1 LSGYYGILYNGA
13 KLVILYFVK
22 TNIIILITMIYKTE
36 KPAILMLQDG
46 TYFEGIGFG
55 ATNKIIGEMTF
66 TAIPGSGYV
75 QTLTDPTYKDKIVL
89 FTYPGI
95 GNFGVKAKDKDEYG
109 ILKHFESN
117 TTHLKGMVVNE
128 CCEKPHHY
136 ESVRT
141 LEDWMIEEN
150 IPGIQWID
158 TRLLTQMLVEKGS
171 QIVLIQVYN
180 EGEKPDIEKLK
191 EEVKNIDDSSQ
202 KNLTE
207 NVSVKDIITY
217 TPHDPKSKVVIID
230 LGVKN
235 NIIRTLLA
243 KSCEIAI
250 VPFDSSYEKIMD
262 LKPDGILLSNGP
274 GNPSLLND
282 SINTIKKI
290 IENNIPT
297 LGIGLGNVL
306 IGLAAGAD
314 HYKMTAEH
322 RGGRTTVES
331 ATGLCYITFQNH
343 AFCLK
348 DVEKGGFKQYFHDK
362 DDDSNEGLIHES
374 KPIFS
379 VGFNPEASPGAL
391 DMLEMLFNKFISLME
406 V

>member
-1 LSGYYGILYNGA
+1 MIL
-13 KLVILYFVK
+13 
-22 TNIIILITMIYKTE
+22 KTE

-55 ATNKIIGEMTF
+55 ATKKVIGEMTF
-66 TAIPGSGYV
+66 NAIPGSGYV
-75 QTLTDPTYKDKIVL
+75 ELLTDPTYRDKIVL
-89 FTYPGI
+89 FTYPSI
-95 GNFGVKAKDKDEYG
+95 GNFGVKAKDKDEHG
-109 ILKHFESN
+109 ILKHFESD
-117 TTHLKGMVVNE
+117 TTHLKGMIVNE
-128 CCEKPHHY
+128 YCEKPHHY

-158 TRLLTQMLVEKGS
+158 TRMLTQMLVEKGS
-171 QIVLIQVYN
+171 QTALLQTFN
-180 EGEKPDIEKLK
+180 KGEKPDIDKLK
-191 EEVKNIDDSSQ
+191 EELKNIEDLSQ
-202 KNLTE
+202 KKLTE
-207 NVSVKDIITY
+207 VVSVKETVTY
-217 TPHDPKSKVVIID
+217 APQDAQSKVVIID

-243 KSCEIAI
+243 KSCEVVL
-250 VPFDSSYEKIMD
+250 VPYNSSYEKIME
-262 LKPDGILLSNGP
+262 LKPTGVLISNGP
-274 GNPSLLND
+274 GNPSLLID
-282 SINTIKKI
+282 STNTIKKL

-297 LGIGLGNVL
+297 IGIGLGNVL

-331 ATGLCYITFQNH
+331 ATGHCYITFQNH

-391 DMLEMLFNKFISLME
+391 DMKEMIFNKFIKLME

>member
-1 LSGYYGILYNGA
+1 
-13 KLVILYFVK
+13 
-22 TNIIILITMIYKTE
+22 MIYKNE
-36 KPAILMLQDG
+36 KPAILMFQDG

-55 ATNKIIGEMTF
+55 AVKKVVGEMTF
-66 TAIPGSGYV
+66 TGIPGSGYV
-75 QTLTDPTYKDKIVL
+75 EILTDPTYRDKIVL
-89 FTYPGI
+89 FTYPCI
-95 GNFGVKAKDKDEYG
+95 GNFGVKAKDKDDYG

-117 TTHLKGMVVNE
+117 TTHLKGMIVNE
-128 CCEKPHHY
+128 YCDLPHHY

-141 LEDWMIEEN
+141 LEDWMIEED

-158 TRLLTQMLVEKGS
+158 TRMLTQMLVEKGS
-171 QIVLIQVYN
+171 QIALIQVLN
-180 EGEKPDIEKLK
+180 NGEKPDIEKLK
-191 EEVKNIDDSSQ
+191 DEIKSIGDLSQ
-202 KNLTE
+202 KTLTE
-207 NVSVKDIITY
+207 DVSVKEIITY
-217 TPHDPKSKVVIID
+217 IPQNPQSKVIIID

-243 KSCEIAI
+243 KSCEVVI
-250 VPFDSSYEKIMD
+250 VPWNTTYEKIME
-262 LKPDGILLSNGP
+262 LNPKGVLVSSGP
-274 GNPSLLND
+274 GNPSLLTD
-282 SINTIKKI
+282 SINTIKI
-290 IENNIPT
+290 LIENSIPT
-297 LGIGLGNVL
+297 IGIGLGNVL
-306 IGLAAGAD
+306 IGLAADAD
-314 HYKMTAEH
+314 YYKMTAEH

-362 DDDSNEGLIHES
+362 DDDTNEGIIHES

-391 DMLEMLFNKFISLME
+391 DMLEMIFNKFIKLME